1 MYVEKKLKINA
12 EKVSFAKAFP
22 GLLKNWEMASG
33 KTIKQVVPM
42 NKGKTNLVIFTDA
55 TFIFAPLL
63 DVQPAVLIASLL
75 AAKPFLEGQH
85 QTAYEILDRL
95 MAEDKEMQRMA
106 RLENIMGAIRNNLPQ
121 IPELEKELRHFLDKN
136 DAV

>member
-22 GLLKNWEMASG
+22 GLLKNWETASG
-33 KTIKQVVPM
+33 KTIKAVVPM
-42 NKGKTNLVIFTDA
+42 NKGKTDLVIFTDA
-55 TFIFAPLL
+55 TFIFAPSL
-63 DVQPAVLIASLL
+63 DLQPAVLIASLL
-75 AAKPFLEGQH
+75 TAKPFLEGQH

-95 MAEDKEMQRMA
+95 MVEDKEMQRMA

-121 IPELEKELRHFLDKN
+121 IPELKKELQHFLDKT